1 MKDILGIHNINPN
14 IGSGGVGWV
23 VIPEGADRQAYIRD
37 CYRTQT
43 LTINAGIGYGFFSN
57 VLTDQSVMQNIHF
70 PEGEENRGTAVIWI
84 KDEVSNL
91 PIIVASLRKQDD
103 FYVLS
108 GNQFRLARE
117 TEETS
122 VEVFIDGNTSTLHVN
137 VVGNNANPSK
147 LNIKLSS
154 ENKDSV
160 FNLSSDGD
168 INISADKRMKLV
180 TNNSIDLQIKK
191 DGEVKTE
198 MSYVL
203 EEGLKYKDEFEN
215 EVTIKD
221 GEIDVVSKKINH
233 NKGSEPMV
241 LGDTLADILKDLCK
255 AIQQLT
261 VVTPVGTSSVP
272 VNIADFASIQAKI
285 DNIKSKKSNLE

>member
-70 PEGEENRGTAVIWI
+70 PEGEENRGSAVIWI

-168 INISADKRMKLV
+168 IYVSADKKMKLV

-203 EEGLKYKDEFEN
+203 E
-215 EVTIKD
+215 
-221 GEIDVVSKKINH
+221 
-233 NKGSEPMV
+233 
-241 LGDTLADILKDLCK
+241 
-255 AIQQLT
+255 
-261 VVTPVGTSSVP
+261 
-272 VNIADFASIQAKI
+272 
-285 DNIKSKKSNLE
+285 